1 MGYHHRNTIAAI
13 GLLVLAAACRPEPTP
28 PIPWRNSLPLALEA
42 ARREE
47 KPVFLYVTAVWCNIC
62 RRVERDSF
70 GDPDFVSALARFLPV
85 KVDIDLYPWV
95 GQRYDVAA
103 VPAFVILD
111 PRGRVLSRSFGF
123 HGPDALQTMIQ
134 GAVAEVSDRE

>member
-1 MGYHHRNTIAAI
+1 MGHHHRNTMAA
-13 GLLVLAAACRPEPTP
+13 LAMLVLATACRPEPGP
-28 PIPWRNSLPLALEA
+28 PIPWRDSLPLALEA

-47 KPVFLYVTAVWCNIC
+47 KPVFLYVTAAWCNIC

-70 GDPDFVSALARFLPV
+70 GDPNLASALESLVPV
-85 KVDIDLYPWV
+85 KVDIDQFPWV

-111 PRGRVLSRSFGF
+111 PRGRVLSRTFGF
-123 HGPDALQTMIQ
+123 HDSDALQTLTER
-134 GAVAEVSDRE
+134 AVSEVAHRE